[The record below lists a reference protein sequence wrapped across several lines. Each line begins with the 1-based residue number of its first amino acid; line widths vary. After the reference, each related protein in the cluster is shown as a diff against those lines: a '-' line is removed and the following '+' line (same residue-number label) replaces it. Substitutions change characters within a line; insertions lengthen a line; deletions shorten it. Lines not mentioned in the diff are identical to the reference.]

1 MPGEKRPHLDDEGMD
16 AAIAKVE
23 EQLEK
28 LRRHRAENAASPNL
42 SAAAAV
48 SQPVAAPQPVA
59 AADPRIQ
66 QPTCQPTPVSST
78 PASAGPGRPQ
88 PVFSGTNNPPQ
99 HQDYPTFS
107 RRRPDTRPDTRGRMY
122 YVYVCNIHR
131 LIYCQS
137 CGEYISADKWRA
149 LN

>member
-16 AAIAKVE
+16 AAIARVE

-28 LRRHRAENAASPNL
+28 LRRHRAENAASPDL
-42 SAAAAV
+42 TAAA
-48 SQPVAAPQPVA
+48 AAPQPVA

-66 QPTCQPTPVSST
+66 QPSCQPTPVSST
-78 PASAGPGRPQ
+78 PASTGSGRPQ
-88 PVFSGTNNPPQ
+88 PVFSGTNSQPQ
-99 HQDYPTFS
+99 QQDYPTFS
-107 RRRPDTRPDTRGRMY
+107 RRRQDIRPDTRGRMY
-122 YVYVCNIHR
+122 YVYVCNTHR

>member
-16 AAIAKVE
+16 AAIARVE

-28 LRRHRAENAASPNL
+28 LRRHRAENAASPDL
-42 SAAAAV
+42 TVAA
-48 SQPVAAPQPVA
+48 AAPQPVA

-66 QPTCQPTPVSST
+66 QPPRQPTPVSST
-78 PASAGPGRPQ
+78 PALTSTGRPQ
-88 PVFSGTNNPPQ
+88 PVFLGPNNRSQ
-99 HQDYPTFS
+99 QQDYQTFG
-107 RRRPDTRPDTRGRMY
+107 RRRPNTRGRMF

-137 CGEYISADKWRA
+137 CGEYISADEWRA
-149 LN
+149 QN